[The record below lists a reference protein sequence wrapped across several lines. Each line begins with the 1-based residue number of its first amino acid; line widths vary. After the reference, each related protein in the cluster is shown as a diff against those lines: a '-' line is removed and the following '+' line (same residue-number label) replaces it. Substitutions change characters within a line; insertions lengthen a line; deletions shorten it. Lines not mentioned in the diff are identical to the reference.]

1 MSVEL
6 SHEALA
12 ESHNFS
18 VGFALGIEVGTALA
32 AADGKAGQG
41 VLEDLLEAEELDD
54 TEVYGRMEAKTSL
67 VRADGAVK
75 LDAVTV
81 IDLDLTLVIYP
92 RDTEQD
98 LALGSCQTLKKRFF
112 SVLVLVCLDHDAQG
126 LKNFFHCLM
135 ELGLCGVLCDHS
147 LQDFINI

>member
-6 SHEALA
+6 GHEALA
-12 ESHNFS
+12 ECHDFA
-18 VGFALGIEVGTALA
+18 VGFALGIEVGAALA

-54 TEVYGRMEAKTSL
+54 AEVYGRMEAKTSL

-75 LDAVTV
+75 LDTVTV
-81 IDLDLTLVIYP
+81 VNLNLTLVVYP
-92 RDTEQD
+92 RYTEQD
-98 LALGSCQTLKKRFF
+98 LALGGCETLKQSLF
-112 SVLVLVCLDHDAQG
+112 SVLVLVGFDHDAKG
-126 LKNFFHCLM
+126 LKDFLDCLM
-135 ELGLCGVLCDHS
+135 ELGLCGVLRNHS